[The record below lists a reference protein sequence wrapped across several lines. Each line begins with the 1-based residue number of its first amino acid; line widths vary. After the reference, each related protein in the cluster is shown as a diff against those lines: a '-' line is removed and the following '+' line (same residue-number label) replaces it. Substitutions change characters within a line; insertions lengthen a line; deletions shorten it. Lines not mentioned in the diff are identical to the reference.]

1 MSENNNA
8 PATTTDTSATTTAAP
23 TTTDQ
28 PAKTPEVETQPATTT
43 ATETTAQPTTQAAAE
58 PTKPETLLGK
68 DPNAEQPI
76 AYTDF
81 TMPEGFELNPDDGKV
96 LQELGQQFKMPQE
109 AVQKLV
115 DLGVQMQQR
124 QVQEQQKTIASWVDA
139 AKADPEYGGDK
150 LQANLLTAQRAF
162 SLPRGD
168 KISKILHMSGL
179 GNHPDV
185 VGFMTEVGKLLQPDN
200 ITTGQGSNTQNVSP
214 AAVWYDKS

>member
-1 MSENNNA
+1 MSETNNTQ
-8 PATTTDTSATTTAAP
+8 TTTDTSATATTTT
-23 TTTDQ
+23 TTTD
-28 PAKTPEVETQPATTT
+28 AAVETTAPATTNVET
-43 ATETTAQPTTQAAAE
+43 TPATTPATAQATET
-58 PTKPETLLGK
+58 TKPETLLGK
-68 DPNAEQPI
+68 DPTVEQPI

-81 TMPEGFELNPDDGKV
+81 TMPEGFELNGDDSKV

-124 QVQEQQKTIASWVDA
+124 QVQEQQKAIASWVDA

-150 LQANLLTAQRAF
+150 LEANLLTAQRAF

-168 KISKILHMSGL
+168 KISKILYMSGL

-185 VGFMTEVGKLLQPDN
+185 VGFMTEVGKLLEPDSM
-200 ITTGQGSNTQNVSP
+200 TTGKGSNTSSASP
-214 AAVWYDKS
+214 ASVWYDKS